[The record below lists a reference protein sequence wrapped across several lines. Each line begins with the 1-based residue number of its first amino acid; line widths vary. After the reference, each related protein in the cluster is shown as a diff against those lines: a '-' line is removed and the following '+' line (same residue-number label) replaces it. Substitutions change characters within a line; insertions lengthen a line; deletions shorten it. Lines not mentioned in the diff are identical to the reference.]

1 MLHVIVLSLESPSV
15 WNIPQSLFGSR
26 DLDSFEEAGQALWGM
41 SLSLGLSDVSSQLGS
56 DHAS

>member
-1 MLHVIVLSLESPSV
+1 MLHVMVLSLESPSV

-26 DLDSFEEAGQALWGM
+26 DLDSFEGQALWGM

-56 DHAS
+56 DQAS